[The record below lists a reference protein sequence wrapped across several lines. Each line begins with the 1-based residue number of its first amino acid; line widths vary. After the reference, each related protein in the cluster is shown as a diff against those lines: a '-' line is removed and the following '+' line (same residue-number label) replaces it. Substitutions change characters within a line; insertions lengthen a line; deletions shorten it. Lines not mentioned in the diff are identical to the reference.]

1 MENESV
7 RSRGGAAPF
16 GYGWRNGR
24 LEIDEKEAPVRRL
37 IFDLFLK
44 HRRKRTVAKM
54 LNELGYRTRSGASF
68 SDMAI
73 DRLLRDTTAKGF
85 RDELG
90 IKVKVDPIVSD
101 DIWERANRLLGVREG
116 KPSVNTFGGRTRCS
130 CGGSMNVPSKSNKY
144 VCSACRFKIP
154 QDDLEY
160 IFVSQIGPA
169 NFGRHRLDERWS
181 LLSDT
186 NKRMIVE
193 HLCEEIVVARKSISI
208 RFACDPSLFK
218 TPTLEQRLEPS
229 AKTRPE
235 PDNDLAN
242 LTEVMEPLLSESE
255 ASKFLGI
262 SKMTLLRKRNAGLIG
277 FFQVGI
283 RILYSK
289 EKHLLPYL
297 AQCEINGLPQRIR
310 RSHGQ

>member
-1 MENESV
+1 VMENESV

-16 GYGWRNGR
+16 GYRWRDGR

-54 LNELGYRTRSGASF
+54 LNDLGYRTRSGASF

-85 RDELG
+85 RDEVG
-90 IKVKVDPIVSD
+90 IQVKVDPIVSD

-116 KPSVNTFGGRTRCS
+116 KQSANTFGGRTRCS

-154 QDDLEY
+154 QEDLEY
-160 IFVSQIGPA
+160 IFLSQIGSLS
-169 NFGRHRLDERWS
+169 FGGHQLDERWS

-186 NKRMIVE
+186 SKRMIVE
-193 HLCEEIVVARKSISI
+193 HLCEEIVVARESISI

-218 TPTLEQRLEPS
+218 TPTLEQHSEP
-229 AKTRPE
+229 ADRTRPE
-235 PDNDLAN
+235 PDNDAAN
-242 LTEVMEPLLSESE
+242 SPDVVEPLLSESE
-255 ASKFLGI
+255 ASQFLGI

-277 FFQVGI
+277 FFRVGI
-283 RILYSK
+283 RVLYSK

-297 AQCEINGLPQRIR
+297 ANCEVKGQRPGSR
-310 RSHGQ
+310 R